1 MPATSRFAKARRTLH
16 PVVEEA
22 AILFANGQDEAALAT
37 LEAAAAAGGL
47 DTAANQVWAMLFDL
61 YQLLGSREQFDKRAL
76 EYSMKYEKSP
86 PTWVEPAKQSLGP
99 ALTTGGTAFVA
110 FTGLL
115 GESADKTVK
124 QLEKIIAG
132 HPVARVEFGKLQ
144 SVDTLGAEILLKA
157 MRAARK
163 RKCELVM
170 SGPEKLVELLKGKI
184 EVGKREDET
193 LWMLLLELYQQMAQ
207 QDPFEEWAVNYAI
220 TFEVSPPSWESRP
233 AAKKPVPAAASPDA
247 GADPDVFPLAGE
259 MYSAGSD
266 AFRQLVDF
274 ATDRKQVL
282 IDCSALKRMDFVSAG
297 LFLNT
302 LTNLQITGCSVTI
315 RHPNQLIF
323 ALFGVLGIN
332 QVAHVE
338 AAQVLTLSSI
348 FLRFLSGSSME
359 QYHGTTILSVRR
371 GARVAL
377 GGDGQVTLGNIVIK
391 ASARKVR
398 RLYQEKI
405 LAGFAGGTADAFTLF
420 ERFEAKLEKHQGNL
434 LRSAVELAKDWRT
447 DRILRRLE
455 AMLAVADRQTSLV
468 ITGNGDVLEPE
479 LGIVAIGSGGP
490 YAQAAARA
498 LLENTELAP
507 EEIVKKSL
515 DRRRRPVHLHQPE
528 PRHRGAGVRREAREV
543 QAKPLI
549 ARTAHS

>member
-1 MPATSRFAKARRTLH
+1 MAFSLFGKKPPPEPAPQKKAPAPSRPAAPKPSAESKPQKEELGSLDFTAPGAIEVREDDHPGHFEISESASTLH

-22 AILFANGQDEAALAT
+22 AILFANGQDEATLAT

-47 DTAANQVWAMLFDL
+47 DAAADQVWSMLFDL
-61 YQLLGSREQFDKRAL
+61 YQLLGKREVFDKRAL

-86 PTWVEPAKQSLGP
+86 PTWVEPARQTLGP

-115 GESADKTVK
+115 GESADKTVR

-132 HPVARVEFGKLQ
+132 NTVARVEFGKLQ
-144 SVDTLGAEILLKA
+144 SVDMLGAELLLKA

-170 SGPEKLVELLKGKI
+170 SGPDKLVELLKGKI

-193 LWMLLLELYQQMAQ
+193 LWMLLLELYQHMAQ
-207 QDPFEEWAVNYAI
+207 QEPFEEWAVNYAI
-220 TFEVSPPSWESRP
+220 TFEVSPPSWENRP
-233 AAKKPVPAAASPDA
+233 PPKKPAPSDMPAVEADA
-247 GADPDVFPLAGE
+247 PDVFRLAGE

-274 ATDRKQVL
+274 ATDREQVL

-332 QVAHVE
+332 RVAHVE
-338 AAQVLTLSSI
+338 
-348 FLRFLSGSSME
+348 
-359 QYHGTTILSVRR
+359 RR
-371 GARVAL
+371 
-377 GGDGQVTLGNIVIK
+377 K
-391 ASARKVR
+391 
-398 RLYQEKI
+398 
-405 LAGFAGGTADAFTLF
+405 F
-420 ERFEAKLEKHQGNL
+420 
-434 LRSAVELAKDWRT
+434 
-447 DRILRRLE
+447 
-455 AMLAVADRQTSLV
+455 
-468 ITGNGDVLEPE
+468 
-479 LGIVAIGSGGP
+479 
-490 YAQAAARA
+490 
-498 LLENTELAP
+498 
-507 EEIVKKSL
+507 
-515 DRRRRPVHLHQPE
+515 
-528 PRHRGAGVRREAREV
+528 
-543 QAKPLI
+543 
-549 ARTAHS
+549 